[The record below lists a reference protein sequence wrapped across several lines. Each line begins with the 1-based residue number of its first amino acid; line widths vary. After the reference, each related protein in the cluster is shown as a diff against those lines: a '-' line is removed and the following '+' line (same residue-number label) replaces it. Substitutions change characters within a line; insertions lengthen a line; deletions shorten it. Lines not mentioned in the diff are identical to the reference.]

1 MNLERIAAKFNTDEF
16 NSLNE
21 EMSFAEYLDKV
32 YVNPLIIRTAYQR
45 LHDMIVSDGVEE
57 IYESKEKLF
66 KYNFFSKHEIPIFG
80 LHKPLSELVKFFKGA
95 AGGYGTEKRVLLL
108 HGPVGSSKSTILRLI
123 KFALEKYSTTDAGAW
138 YSFKWINLPTG
149 KDGIYTHCEND
160 CPMHEEPLKLIPKP
174 FRDKVVAELN
184 EINRENKFGEQFI
197 YDLTCIGELDPRCRK
212 FMKELL
218 IREKGDW
225 KAVVDKYIKVVR
237 KVHSEADRC
246 GIATFQ
252 PKDEKNQDATE
263 LTGDID
269 FGKIGHFGADSDA
282 RAFSFDGEFCFPAGT
297 PVRMAN
303 GSEKEIEKVKVG
315 DEVTTHVGKSRKVL
329 SLFNRKFSGEMVK
342 IHVKGFPFP
351 LTMTSDH
358 PVGVI
363 AGTCDWRWQ
372 PGALTWKHASE
383 LEENDRVIIGWSRQN
398 DAKNKIL
405 NVLDYLGDGAIDL
418 NDLMNDKCNT
428 FSSKS
433 NKDTAIKKCSQVNWR
448 DRVKL
453 PYSQYNKA
461 ILKFV
466 SICPSLG
473 RLIGLYLAEGC
484 CTKKRVIFNLGSHE
498 ESLGGEILALVKGLF
513 GINGRIKLSNKRKT
527 ALLVIFGN
535 VNFVKFIKTLAPGNA
550 FTKRVP
556 SIFMDSNENVKM
568 AVLQGWLDGDGHMRV
583 KTAKKAHIVV
593 YGSTSSSGMARDFTT
608 LALACGLKTS
618 CHKRKAYNRTKEN
631 YIVKV
636 AGRKVFDLLPALAL
650 KAKSQGICLHEKDI
664 NRCDFGYARPITKVE
679 KEVVENFPVYD
690 FEVEEDHSFLAN
702 DLVVHNCCANR
713 GIIEFI
719 EMLKLAQE
727 FLYDLLGA
735 SQERQIKPKK
745 FSQISID
752 EAIIGHS
759 VHGDTPIPHEYD
771 GVLDVLPISELSK
784 LDVSKLRVF
793 SVNVETHEV
802 ELSEVKKVFSHK
814 FEGEWIE
821 NHQDGDTITTTP
833 NHSVYD
839 KNYQT
844 FYPGEDTTSEI
855 LTIEIPD
862 YLVQNMQK
870 TSRWTNFFEMAENN
884 AIKCD

>member
-21 EMSFAEYLDKV
+21 EISFAEYLDKV

-282 RAFSFDGEFCFPAGT
+282 RAFSFDGEFC
-297 PVRMAN
+297 
-303 GSEKEIEKVKVG
+303 
-315 DEVTTHVGKSRKVL
+315 
-329 SLFNRKFSGEMVK
+329 
-342 IHVKGFPFP
+342 
-351 LTMTSDH
+351 
-358 PVGVI
+358 
-363 AGTCDWRWQ
+363 
-372 PGALTWKHASE
+372 
-383 LEENDRVIIGWSRQN
+383 
-398 DAKNKIL
+398 
-405 NVLDYLGDGAIDL
+405 
-418 NDLMNDKCNT
+418 
-428 FSSKS
+428 
-433 NKDTAIKKCSQVNWR
+433 
-448 DRVKL
+448 
-453 PYSQYNKA
+453 
-461 ILKFV
+461 
-466 SICPSLG
+466 
-473 RLIGLYLAEGC
+473 
-484 CTKKRVIFNLGSHE
+484 
-498 ESLGGEILALVKGLF
+498 
-513 GINGRIKLSNKRKT
+513 
-527 ALLVIFGN
+527 
-535 VNFVKFIKTLAPGNA
+535 
-550 FTKRVP
+550 
-556 SIFMDSNENVKM
+556 
-568 AVLQGWLDGDGHMRV
+568 
-583 KTAKKAHIVV
+583 
-593 YGSTSSSGMARDFTT
+593 
-608 LALACGLKTS
+608 
-618 CHKRKAYNRTKEN
+618 
-631 YIVKV
+631 
-636 AGRKVFDLLPALAL
+636 
-650 KAKSQGICLHEKDI
+650 
-664 NRCDFGYARPITKVE
+664 
-679 KEVVENFPVYD
+679 
-690 FEVEEDHSFLAN
+690 
-702 DLVVHNCCANR
+702 CANR

-745 FSQISID
+745 FSQIAID

-814 FEGEWIE
+814 FDGEWIE

-855 LTIEIPD
+855 ATVELPASIVLNYP
-862 YLVQNMQK
+862 K
-870 TSRWTNFFEMAENN
+870 TERWVKFFE
-884 AIKCD
+884 